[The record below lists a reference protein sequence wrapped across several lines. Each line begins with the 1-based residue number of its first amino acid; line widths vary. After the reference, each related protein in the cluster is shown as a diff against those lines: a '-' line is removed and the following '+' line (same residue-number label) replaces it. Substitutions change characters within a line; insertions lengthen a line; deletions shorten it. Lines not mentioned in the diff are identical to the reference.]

1 MNENILSEYDKNIKK
16 YNDFKNKLEVLLKE
30 LLVINEINYHHI
42 ATRVKTKD
50 SLNKKIDKKDK
61 YWEINEI
68 TDVVG
73 CRIISYFDDDVDQIV
88 EILKKEFDIDEDNSV
103 NKKAK
108 IESDKFGYLS
118 YHIVCSLNSTRFN
131 LNEYKRYKDIKFE
144 IQIRTI
150 LQHAWAEIE
159 HDIGYK
165 SKQEIPKIIRR
176 KFSRIA
182 GLLETADESFCEIKQ
197 QLKEYNASLKE
208 NAIFLMNQ
216 ELNLDSLYEFTIHN
230 ELVKEL
236 NIYLCDKANWQL
248 RKEINKD
255 DLSRT
260 LNKLTFFN
268 INSLKGLESSLIEN
282 KEKIKL
288 FAKEWLKED
297 DYVGKEIEQDIC
309 YFYLSYVLSAKANN
323 IANYIRF
330 FNIGGDDEGQDELE
344 LSVKEVY
351 ETIANL

>member
-1 MNENILSEYDKNIKK
+1 MCGCYIIS
-16 YNDFKNKLEVLLKE
+16 
-30 LLVINEINYHHI
+30 
-42 ATRVKTKD
+42 
-50 SLNKKIDKKDK
+50 
-61 YWEINEI
+61 EI
-68 TDVVG
+68 TDIVG

-88 EILKKEFDIDEDNSV
+88 EILKKEFDIDEANSV
-103 NKKAK
+103 NKKEK

-165 SKQEIPKIIRR
+165 SKKEIPKVIRR

-182 GLLETADESFCEIKQ
+182 GLLETADESFCDIKQ
-197 QLKEYNASLKE
+197 ELKKYNESLKDK
-208 NAIFLMNQ
+208 ATLMDQ
-216 ELNLDSLYEFTIHN
+216 ELNLDSLYEFTMHN

-236 NIYLCDKANWQL
+236 NMYLCDVANWKLKQD
-248 RKEINKD
+248 INKD
-255 DLSRT
+255 DISRT
-260 LNKLTFFN
+260 LNTLTFFN

-288 FAKEWLKED
+288 FAKEWLTIDNNGE
-297 DYVGKEIEQDIC
+297 EIEQDIC
-309 YFYLSYVLSAKANN
+309 YFYLGYILSAQGDNISEYISTFSIGVNTNN
-323 IANYIRF
+323 LALR
-330 FNIGGDDEGQDELE
+330 
-344 LSVKEVY
+344 VKEVY
-351 ETIANL
+351 KKITNL